1 MMNKLCTKKKNYW
14 DIYYKD
20 IKKNFYKFKPSSF
33 AKFIKNKYLDKSI
46 NLLEIGCG
54 NARDTFFFHNRVH
67 NIIAVDSSL
76 EAVKKNKKI
85 ARTNKLKIK
94 FLNMN
99 FEKINYNQLKKINF
113 VYLRFF
119 LHTITLK
126 QENMLIA
133 VFKKI
138 LKKNISTF
146 FALEFR
152 TTRDELMR
160 IGKKISKYERY
171 TDHYRRFIN
180 VKEFINKLK
189 RNKFKVIYFRQGV
202 NLSKTKLENPHL
214 CRLVFKNA

>member
-1 MMNKLCTKKKNYW
+1 MIKKFYTKKKNYW
-14 DIYYKD
+14 DNYYKD
-20 IKKNFYKFKPSSF
+20 IKKSFYKFKPSSF
-33 AKFIKNKYLDKSI
+33 AIFIKNKYLDKSI

-54 NARDTFFFHNRVH
+54 NARDTFFFYNRVH

-99 FEKINYNQLKKINF
+99 FEKINYNQFKKINF

-126 QENMLIA
+126 KENMLIK

-138 LKKNISTF
+138 LKKNINTL

-152 TTRDELMR
+152 TSKDELMS

-189 RNKFKVIYFRQGV
+189 RNNFKVIYFNQGI
-202 NLSKTKLENPHL
+202 NLSKTKFENPHL

>member
-1 MMNKLCTKKKNYW
+1 MIKKNYW
-14 DIYYKD
+14 DFYYKN
-20 IKKNFYKFKPSSF
+20 IKKYFDKSKPSSF
-33 AKFIKNKYLDKSI
+33 AIFIKKKYLDKSI

-54 NARDTFFFHNRVH
+54 NARDTFFFHDKVNNV
-67 NIIAVDSSL
+67 IALDSSK
-76 EAVKKNKKI
+76 EAINKNKEI
-85 ARTNKLKIK
+85 SRVNKLKIK

-99 FEKINYNQLKKINF
+99 FEKLNYNQFKKINF

-126 QENMLIA
+126 QENMLIV

-138 LKKNISTF
+138 LEKNINTL

-152 TTRDELMR
+152 TTKDKLMR

-180 VKEFINKLK
+180 AKEFINKLK
-189 RNKFKVIYFRQGV
+189 KNNFKVIYFKQGI